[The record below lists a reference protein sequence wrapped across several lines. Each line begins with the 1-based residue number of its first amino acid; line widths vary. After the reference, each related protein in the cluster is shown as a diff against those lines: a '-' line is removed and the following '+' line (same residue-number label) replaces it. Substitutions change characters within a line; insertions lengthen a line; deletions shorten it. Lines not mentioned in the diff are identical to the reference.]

1 MKMRLSPAMRRATE
15 LFRNGE
21 LSAAAEALRS
31 SFGTA
36 PLQPAPV
43 AEPRHAGSEA
53 EPAAPRRSLGETLAE
68 LAARMPVHGLQVPAP
83 EEPELPEGARF
94 EAGSFAC
101 AAGERAYRLYVP
113 GRAGVPRGLIVMLHG
128 CTQSPVDFAKGTGM
142 NRLAEEQGLLVLY
155 PEQTRAANL
164 KACWNWFSPE
174 DQARDSGEPA
184 ILAGMTRE
192 LRDRHQVPAGR
203 VFVAGLSAGAAMA
216 VILGRSYPE
225 IFAAVGAHS
234 GLPYKAASG
243 ASAAFAA
250 MGGSRPGRR
259 RRPRPWCRISCSTA
273 APIPPSRRSMANASP
288 RRGVSPGSICRT
300 RARPAGGVFAAAA
313 CSAGTAP
320 RGWNTGASTARPCLV
335 GRASLGQLHRSRRA
349 GCQRR
354 DAALLSRPAGGLTP
368 GRRRANPSAFDGR
381 AQPAAD
387 PGATEA
393 RPDTRCSGTGRPS
406 C

>member
-203 VFVAGLSAGAAMA
+203 VFVAGLSAGGGDGGDPRPQLPRDLCRGGRPFRSALQGGQRRLGGLCRDGRQPGRVGGAGRDRGAAYRVPRQRRYHRRA
-216 VILGRSYPE
+216 GQWRTHRRGGACRRGRS
-225 IFAAVGAHS
+225 AGR
-234 GLPYKAASG
+234 GRG
-243 ASAAFAA
+243 RRAAFSPQQRA
-250 MGGSRPGRR
+250 RPGRHRAAGILVHR
-259 RRPRPWCRISCSTA
+259 RLGHAWSGGH
-273 APIPPSRRSMANASP
+273 PS
-288 RRGVSPGSICRT
+288 GSYT
-300 RARPAGGVFAAAA
+300 
-313 CSAGTAP
+313 
-320 RGWNTGASTARPCLV
+320 
-335 GRASLGQLHRSRRA
+335 
-349 GCQRR
+349 
-354 DAALLSRPAGGLTP
+354 
-368 GRRRANPSAFDGR
+368 
-381 AQPAAD
+381 D
-387 PGATEA
+387 PGGPDASAEMLRFFLALPEA
-393 RPDTRCSGTGRPS
+393 
-406 C
+406 